1 MNKKFNELHSEIERL
16 RETIANAAQL
26 NARLM
31 DIIDLAKRMKTAAFN
46 HWCEKTPETNGILVD
61 LQFEFEDALEGLK
74 KDGHWTVGKGK
85 SRQPSINDGGVAKD
99 EMSEMQ
105 SGKKKRE

>member
-1 MNKKFNELHSEIERL
+1 MVIMNEEEKTWFDILSAKDNTIKKQADEIEQL
-16 RETIANAAQL
+16 RTTIANAAQL

-74 KDGHWTVGKGK
+74 KDGYFSFRPSTKG
-85 SRQPSINDGGVAKD
+85 
-99 EMSEMQ
+99 E
-105 SGKKKRE
+105 